1 MEVYKMFPEGTLA
14 ELINGAIYISPAP
27 LSKHQLISMNL
38 SIEMG
43 HYIQKNK
50 IGYLF
55 AAPCDVYL
63 DETCNVVQPDVLV
76 VLKENASIVK

>member
-1 MEVYKMFPEGTLA
+1 MQVIERPPRTIMEVYKMLPEGTLA
-14 ELINGAIYISPAP
+14 ELINGAIYMSPAP

-43 HYIQKNK
+43 HYIRKNK

-55 AAPCDVYL
+55 AAPAMY
-63 DETCNVVQPDVLV
+63 
-76 VLKENASIVK
+76 I